1 MRRGES
7 NLSTLLNF
15 PFQTGSGIASLENR
29 LIFSNLCAFIH
40 VFVNAASTTDTLTKK
55 QNSNASDTN
64 KSFNIIHISLL
75 KDSSQASCF
84 VYFNHI
90 FNFLS
95 AYRAQSTFMIFNNN
109 STFEAHAH
117 VSTGVQHS
125 IHRSFIAHSAFTG
138 FTLSTRVHGSF
149 GGCGKRF
156 DVCGVLLFRHGHR

>member
-29 LIFSNLCAFIH
+29 LIFSNSCAFIH

-64 KSFNIIHISLL
+64 KSFNIIH

-95 AYRAQSTFMIFNNN
+95 AYRA
-109 STFEAHAH
+109 
-117 VSTGVQHS
+117 
-125 IHRSFIAHSAFTG
+125 
-138 FTLSTRVHGSF
+138 
-149 GGCGKRF
+149 
-156 DVCGVLLFRHGHR
+156 